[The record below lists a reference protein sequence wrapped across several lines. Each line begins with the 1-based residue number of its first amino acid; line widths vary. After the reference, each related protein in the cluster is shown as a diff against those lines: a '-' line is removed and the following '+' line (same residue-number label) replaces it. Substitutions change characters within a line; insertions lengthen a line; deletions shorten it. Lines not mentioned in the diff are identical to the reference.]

1 MKAISSVSRQLFLR
15 LSALCWLWLLV
26 GCQSMCE
33 DNSTW
38 GQASL
43 TSKLWH
49 SPAFCNFNEPA
60 AKPDLK
66 LFQHEGPADVLV
78 QYNEVRE
85 KDGSVRRRTFFLN
98 RNIERLQ
105 AGRKPQFVHATTVA
119 GLKPVPVLARGS
131 GQPAPATGLHATVS
145 EDWQTFT
152 LHANGQVLD
161 TFRLPT
167 YETPGGKVQKTLLT
181 PLTVT
186 GDVVIVGLY
195 AAAVAAVL
203 WVQSGGPG
211 LNCH

>member
-1 MKAISSVSRQLFLR
+1 
-15 LSALCWLWLLV
+15 
-26 GCQSMCE
+26 

-49 SPAFCNFNEPA
+49 SPSFCNFNEPA

-105 AGRKPQFVHATTVA
+105 AGRKPRFVHATTVA
-119 GLKPVPVLARGS
+119 GLKPVPVLGRGS
-131 GQPAPATGLHATVS
+131 GQPAPPTACARALKSSPCSPNPASSPSCGPTRRSRFRQSAQLWWPAAS
-145 EDWQTFT
+145 APSKSLSPCQTRWRPS
-152 LHANGQVLD
+152 A
-161 TFRLPT
+161 RP
-167 YETPGGKVQKTLLT
+167 
-181 PLTVT
+181 
-186 GDVVIVGLY
+186 
-195 AAAVAAVL
+195 AAGSAARR
-203 WVQSGGPG
+203 
-211 LNCH
+211 